1 MEIKNL
7 QTFIKIVE
15 FNNFTRAAESLGYSQ
30 AAVTAQIKALESE
43 LGVPL
48 FDRIGKKIYL
58 THEGETFLPHA
69 KKIINAEA
77 EALESVRPEG
87 ELTGELI
94 ICSAS
99 SYASRVLPD
108 ILLEYRRQHPGV
120 AITVK
125 VSDFVEDNMQ
135 KLARGEVDFL
145 AELDEDKTYQGFN
158 TVYKQHIPLVFV
170 TRVDNPLAKKK
181 KVSVAEAV
189 ADEFIVS
196 DREIGYCMLLEK
208 ELGKRGI
215 ELKPA
220 MEIGSVDAILN
231 VIAGGFG
238 TAIMPEYMAEDMLDT
253 GEIAKLNVTDIEIGL
268 MAHIIC
274 SRDRWLDPLMK
285 EFIRIISE
293 VQN

>member
-43 LGVPL
+43 LGVLL

-108 ILLEYRRQHPGV
+108 ILLEYRSLHPGV
-120 AITVK
+120 TITVK
-125 VSDFVEDNMQ
+125 VSDFVEDNIQ
-135 KLARGEVDFL
+135 KLARGEIDFL
-145 AELDEDKTYQGFN
+145 AELDEDKSYQNFN
-158 TVYKQHIPLVFV
+158 TVYKQPIPLVFV
-170 TRVDNPLAKKK
+170 THVDNPLAKKK

-196 DREIGYCMLLEK
+196 DREIGYCMLLER

-231 VIAGGFG
+231 VIARGFG
-238 TAIMPEYMAEDMLDT
+238 TAIMPEYMAKDMLDT
-253 GEIAKLNVTDIEIGL
+253 GEIAKLNVNDIEIGL

-274 SRDRWLDPLMK
+274 SKDRWMDPLMK
-285 EFIRIISE
+285 EFIRIISDRG
-293 VQN
+293 

>member
-30 AAVTAQIKALESE
+30 AAVTAQIQALESE

-77 EALESVRPEG
+77 EALESVRPGG

-108 ILLEYRRQHPGV
+108 ILLEYRSLHPGV
-120 AITVK
+120 TITVK
-125 VSDFVEDNMQ
+125 VSDFVEDNFQ
-135 KLARGEVDFL
+135 KLARGEIDFL
-145 AELDEDKTYQGFN
+145 AELDEDKSYQNFN
-158 TVYKQHIPLVFV
+158 TVCKQPIPLVFV
-170 TRVDNPLAKKK
+170 THVDNPLAKKK
-181 KVSVAEAV
+181 KVSMAEAV

-196 DREIGYCMLLEK
+196 DREIGYCMLLER

-274 SRDRWLDPLMK
+274 SKDRWMDPLMK
-285 EFIRIISE
+285 EFIRIISS
-293 VQN
+293 NT

>member
-69 KKIINAEA
+69 RKIINAEA
-77 EALESVRPEG
+77 EALESVRPGG

-99 SYASRVLPD
+99 SYASRVLPE
-108 ILLEYRRQHPGV
+108 ILLEYRSLHPGV
-120 AITVK
+120 TITVK
-125 VSDFVEDNMQ
+125 VSDFVEDNIQ
-135 KLARGEVDFL
+135 KLARGEIDFL
-145 AELDEDKTYQGFN
+145 AELDEDKSYQNFN
-158 TVYKQHIPLVFV
+158 TVYKQPISLVFV
-170 TRVDNPLAKKK
+170 THVDNPLAKKK

-196 DREIGYCMLLEK
+196 DREIGYCMLLER

-253 GEIAKLNVTDIEIGL
+253 GEIAKLNVNDIEIGL

-274 SRDRWLDPLMK
+274 SKDRWLDPLMK
-285 EFIRIISE
+285 EFIRIISS
-293 VQN
+293 ND